1 VTGAGWGRCAGDWR
15 GGRAARRYD
24 SMAMY
29 AVVVTGGKQYRV
41 EQGSTIEVE
50 RVGAPGSEV
59 TLRPVLLVDGDS
71 VLATPDDLAGSTVTA
86 VVVDEHR
93 GPKIRGFTYKS
104 KSNQRRRWGHR
115 QTLATLEITDITR
128 G

>member
-1 VTGAGWGRCAGDWR
+1 MVV
-15 GGRAARRYD
+15 ARRYD
-24 SMAMY
+24 SMPMY
-29 AVVVTGGKQYRV
+29 AVVKTGGKQYRV

-50 RVGAPGSEV
+50 RVAEPGSEV
-59 TLRPVLLVDGDS
+59 SLRPVLVVDGDA
-71 VLATPDDLAGSTVTA
+71 VLATPADLAGTSVTA

-115 QTLATLEITDITR
+115 QTLATLHITDIR
-128 G
+128 KG

>member
-1 VTGAGWGRCAGDWR
+1 MGR
-15 GGRAARRYD
+15 YPLV
-24 SMAMY
+24 AMY
-29 AVVVTGGKQYRV
+29 AVVETGGKQYRV

-50 RVGAPGSEV
+50 RVAQPGSEIS
-59 TLRPVLLVDGDS
+59 LRPVMLVDGEA
-71 VLATPDDLAGSTVTA
+71 VLATPADLAGASVTA

-115 QTLATLEITDITR
+115 QTLATIEITDIR
-128 G
+128 KG